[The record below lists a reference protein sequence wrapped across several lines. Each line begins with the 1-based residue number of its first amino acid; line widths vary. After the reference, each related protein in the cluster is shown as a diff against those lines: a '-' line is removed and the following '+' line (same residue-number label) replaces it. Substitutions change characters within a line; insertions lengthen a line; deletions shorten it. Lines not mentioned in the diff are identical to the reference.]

1 MKKIYRFLEQFLTVN
16 QFTSINLA
24 TGELFCLEMNQGESQ
39 MKLMPFITHKI
50 MIPGATR
57 AMPGIESLNVGMAA
71 SVVFSEFLR
80 QNQQFI
86 ELINNL
92 KYRLMTQSNF
102 KVYRI
107 RWFMLII
114 YMLMVAA
121 NQLLWI
127 TFAPIT
133 GDATRYYGVSDLSI
147 GILSMCFMIVYIV
160 VSIPA
165 SWIIDKYGIR
175 IGVGTGAVFT
185 GVFGLLRGFA
195 GTDYHLL
202 LIAQIGIAVGQPFIL
217 NAITKLS
224 ARWFPIEER
233 ATAAGLGT
241 LAMYIGILAG
251 MTLTPYLIIGSGING
266 MLYIYGIFSVS
277 IAAFFLLFIK
287 ESPPTAP
294 CLPEQEERSLVFD
307 GFMSTIRT
315 KDFIWLM
322 IIFFIGLGVFNSV
335 TTWIEDIMRPT
346 GLFCHPGRNNRR
358 NDDRWRS
365 NRGSH
370 NSSCFLTN
378 IKRGLPL
385 LFLALFGATLG
396 LTGIT
401 FATSY
406 WLMITSGMVLGFFLL
421 SAGPVGFQYGAEI
434 TYPASEG
441 TSNGMLLLMGQVSGI
456 AFIFGMDS
464 MKSSQT
470 GSMTRSLVILIGLM
484 VLSILMSF
492 RLERIRQ
499 YSEIKKL
506 CNTR

>member
-1 MKKIYRFLEQFLTVN
+1 
-16 QFTSINLA
+16 
-24 TGELFCLEMNQGESQ
+24 
-39 MKLMPFITHKI
+39 
-50 MIPGATR
+50 
-57 AMPGIESLNVGMAA
+57 
-71 SVVFSEFLR
+71 
-80 QNQQFI
+80 
-86 ELINNL
+86 
-92 KYRLMTQSNF
+92 MTYSNF

-114 YMLMVAA
+114 YMVMVAA

-147 GILSMCFMIVYIV
+147 GILSMSFMIVYVV

-175 IGVGTGAVFT
+175 IGVGIGAVFT
-185 GVFGLLRGFA
+185 GIFGLLRGLV
-195 GTDYHLL
+195 GPDYHLL

-217 NAITKLS
+217 NSITKLS

-251 MTLTPYLIIGSGING
+251 MTVTPYLIRGSGING

-277 IAAFFLLFIK
+277 VAIIFLLFIR
-287 ESPPTAP
+287 ENPPTAP

-315 KDFIWLM
+315 RDFIWLM
-322 IIFFIGLGVFNSV
+322 VIFFIGLGVFNSV
-335 TTWIEDIMRPT
+335 TTWIEDIMRPRGFSATQAGIT
-346 GLFCHPGRNNRR
+346 GGMMIVGGVVGALIIPMLS
-358 NDDRWRS
+358 DKYK
-365 NRGSH
+365 
-370 NSSCFLTN
+370 
-378 IKRGLPL
+378 KRTP
-385 LFLALFGATLG
+385 FIILALFGATLG

-464 MKSSQT
+464 MKSSIT
-470 GSMTRSLVILIGLM
+470 GSMTRSLVILIVLM
-484 VLSILMSF
+484 VLSILISL
-492 RLERIRQ
+492 RLAESTIL
-499 YSEIKKL
+499 KKEE
-506 CNTR
+506 TV